1 MASESSEHELASSVV
16 IAAVYAAAGGALPTL
31 CRLAPIGFDGNVEAL
46 FRFGHL
52 VALLIYSLIGFIVCL
67 GFRERKYRQA
77 FILGIAAPGLITNIL
92 AGSGAAA
99 QQSSASTVNVSIFS
113 IAHADV
119 APKESSG
126 GSEFW
131 LDLKRGLG
139 FSIPIASDRSLNIT
153 EFETSSE
160 IGMDINEL
168 SEELRLGGE
177 PIPELGH
184 SDHPAFGGQGRSL
197 PVDVWV
203 GSSYLRFRSFLS
215 SSTELA
221 MIDSGNV
228 NLFGFSG
235 PVPPESICTLKQ
247 ARDFK
252 GAALTAFDVSSIH
265 SHPSLESILD
275 MVNLANESVFRARLA
290 SALSELGGEAGLES
304 SSCDSA
310 AGVYIETA
318 EWLYDTLI
326 NRVDR

>member
-1 MASESSEHELASSVV
+1 MTSESSEHELASSVV

-31 CRLAPIGFDGNVEAL
+31 CRLAPIGFDGNVDAL
-46 FRFGHL
+46 LKFGHL

-92 AGSGAAA
+92 AGSGDAV
-99 QQSSASTVNVSIFS
+99 QQSSASTINVSVFS

-119 APKESSG
+119 APKESSER
-126 GSEFW
+126 SEFW

-139 FSIPIASDRSLNIT
+139 FSIPIASDRSLNNT
-153 EFETSSE
+153 NFETGTE

-168 SEELRLGGE
+168 SEDLHFGGE
-177 PIPELGH
+177 PISEFGH
-184 SDHPAFGGQGRSL
+184 SDHPAFGGQRMNL
-197 PVDVWV
+197 PVDFWV
-203 GSSYLRFRSFLS
+203 SNSYLRFRSFLS
-215 SSTELA
+215 SPTELA

-228 NLFGFSG
+228 NLSGFLE

-252 GAALTAFDVSSIH
+252 DAALAAFNVSLIH
-265 SHPSLESILD
+265 SPPSLVSILD
-275 MVNLANESVFRARLA
+275 IVDLANESVFRARLA
-290 SALSELGGEAGLES
+290 RALSELGGAAGLES

-318 EWLYDTLI
+318 EWLYDTAM
-326 NRVDR
+326 DRAHR